1 MAQASAC
8 VVLIFLHP
16 HFAQAEACATSS
28 PFALHPYT
36 AYPIRNQKQIQS
48 AFVKNASYLPALT
61 GTRARPDFFDER
73 SCRGF
78 NLSNSLVYVRDVV
91 DAVFGCDI
99 PSCVGKAPACLFVKY
114 PNLGLVPGMKATGH
128 TNSSP
133 IPPAAAWANTTS
145 PGFGLRYS

>member
-1 MAQASAC
+1 MVIPCFSYGLGGRNSQAPRRHTGPRFPQGRVAQASAC

-61 GTRARPDFFDER
+61 GTRARPDFFDD
-73 SCRGF
+73 F
-78 NLSNSLVYVRDVV
+78 DFAADFPV
-91 DAVFGCDI
+91 DTLR
-99 PSCVGKAPACLFVKY
+99 APFPDCA
-114 PNLGLVPGMKATGH
+114 
-128 TNSSP
+128 P
-133 IPPAAAWANTTS
+133 INFDAFFAGA
-145 PGFGLRYS
+145 